1 MTDLFLKIFNISL
14 SAVWIVCGVLAVRLA
29 FRKAPKWV
37 FPLLWGLVGLRLLL
51 PTLPESSVSLLPSA
65 EPVPE
70 AVILSPTPVF
80 HTQYDFVD
88 DAVNPF
94 VENSL
99 TPAVGDSVNPMQV
112 LVYMGSLVWCA
123 GLCLMLVYAA
133 VSTVRLRLR
142 MRTAVETES
151 GIYRTDRAYTP
162 FILGVL
168 RPRIYVPFSVGEDS
182 LPHVLAHERAH
193 IRRRDH
199 WIKPLSFL
207 LLAVHWFNPFLWLAY
222 ILLCRDIE
230 LACDERVIRASTPE
244 ERAGYSEALLAC
256 SAPRRHPAALC
267 PLAFGEVGVKARV
280 RSVLSYKKPAFWVLV
295 LSLMAAAIL
304 AVCFLTVPK
313 ETRNPAVGEYIPGV
327 SVGNVDKEAYEAI
340 SPDFAIGADRNGYA
354 VFVRPDKAFSSFRTL
369 YADELSLL
377 RQRHQFPAFSK
388 STWRSYK
395 KAGIWETGETDEQT
409 ERLHFVSKFLDIWE
423 NSLGTSSQ
431 APAVPTA
438 EASGYTS
445 MYTELDPAE
454 VSEDLW
460 DRARAMA
467 KARSVTLREDQV
479 LLRTDENGLE
489 HYIFRSVEPGSALVL
504 PDMEKLYQTQSLPTP
519 YEYAWIDEPEECPVE
534 VSCPF
539 APGSMS
545 GSAMGEE
552 RLRAYMKSVVGQH
565 LLRLAGGD
573 PEAVEEAEIQKI
585 GFVVKIV
592 PYPTALGEGW
602 TLSFRA
608 RLRTGEEPDG
618 MIVTDDIF
626 MTFVC
631 AYELKNRPFTSSDYV
646 AEVFWS
652 PVSEMESRT
661 DGAMPTHGND
671 LYEAVVLEDFR
682 RLLDNAWSYSIRTV
696 DPADPAFKLVFGR
709 GEAHETCR
717 ITDESLLSLD
727 EGLLG
732 AFLEQME
739 YKKQQFIRK
748 GLQDYDIYA
757 NAQLNGAELLGEES
771 FTGGTL
777 LDGEDKPMTVQL
789 WRLDCA
795 FEEGGSHRETRE
807 SDGTRYDE
815 THTNVFAPPES
826 EIIIGILVRQT
837 FDGPVYDPFA
847 DGNITSM
854 PWYLTGNTGRT
865 IRDIYAKLEAEAG
878 IR

>member
-14 SAVWIVCGVLAVRLA
+14 SAVWIVCGVLAVRLLI
-29 FRKAPKWV
+29 RKAPKWV

-70 AVILSPTPVF
+70 AVILSPKPAF

-88 DAVNPF
+88 EAVNPI
-94 VENSL
+94 VESSL
-99 TPAVGDSVNPMQV
+99 TPAAGDSVNPMQV
-112 LVYMGSLVWCA
+112 LVYAGSIVWCA
-123 GLCLMLVYAA
+123 GICAMLLYAA
-133 VSTVRLRLR
+133 VSTIRLRLR
-142 MRTAVETES
+142 MRTAVETDS
-151 GIYRTDRAYTP
+151 GIYRTDRAPTP
-162 FILGVL
+162 FILGVI
-168 RPRIYVPFSVGEDS
+168 RPRIYVPFSVGEES
-182 LPHVLAHERAH
+182 LSHVLAHERAH

-207 LLAVHWFNPFLWLAY
+207 LLAVHWFNPFLWLAF

-230 LACDERVIRASTPE
+230 LACDERVIRACTPE

-256 SAPRRHPAALC
+256 SSSRRHPAALC

-280 RSVLSYKKPAFWVLV
+280 KSVLSYKKPAFWVLV

-354 VFVRPDKAFSSFRTL
+354 VFVHPDKAFSSFRTL
-369 YADELSLL
+369 YADELGLL
-377 RQRHQFPAFSK
+377 KERHQFPAFSK
-388 STWRSYK
+388 STWRRYK
-395 KAGIWETGETDEQT
+395 KAGIEEVGENDAQT

-423 NSLGTSSQ
+423 NSLGTLSQ
-431 APAVPTA
+431 SPAAPTA
-438 EASGYTS
+438 EASGTTS

-479 LLRTDENGLE
+479 LLRKDENGLE
-489 HYIFRSVEPGSALVL
+489 HYIFQSVEPGSALVL
-504 PDMEKLYQTQSLPTP
+504 PDMEKLYQTMSLPTP
-519 YEYAWIDEPEECPVE
+519 YEYAWIDEPEACPVKVE
-534 VSCPF
+534 IPF
-539 APGSMS
+539 PEGSLT
-545 GSAMGEE
+545 SAMGEE
-552 RLRAYMKSVVGQH
+552 RLRAYIQSVVGQQ
-565 LLRLAGGD
+565 LLEITGGKNVI
-573 PEAVEEAEIQKI
+573 AWARVTALSNIVEIHPAAN
-585 GFVVKIV
+585 
-592 PYPTALGEGW
+592 ALGEGYLISYQAELDW
-602 TLSFRA
+602 D
-608 RLRTGEEPDG
+608 GEPNG
-618 MIVTDDIF
+618 IVIPQNIF

-631 AYELKNRPFTSSDYV
+631 AYELKNRPFTSPDYV
-646 AEVFWS
+646 ADVYSCPE
-652 PVSEMESRT
+652 SELWTRT
-661 DGAMPTHGND
+661 DRNLNEQHD
-671 LYEAVVLEDFR
+671 IYEAVVREDFR
-682 RLLDNAWSYSIRTV
+682 RLLDDAWRYNIRTV
-696 DPADPAFKLVFGR
+696 DPAVPALKLVWGR
-709 GEAHETCR
+709 GGTKELCR

-777 LDGEDKPMTVQL
+777 LDGKVSEPLTVQL

-795 FEEGGSHRETRE
+795 FEEGASHSETRE

-826 EIIIGILVRQT
+826 DIIIGILVRQT
-837 FDGPVYDPFA
+837 FDGPVYTPFA
-847 DGNITSM
+847 DGNVTSM
-854 PWYLTGNTGRT
+854 PWYLTGDSGRT
-865 IRDIYAKLEAEAG
+865 IRDIYAKLEEEAG